1 MCLDPILFS
10 GEDGSPLQKYI
21 IKRHVSRQI
30 GYPKI
35 AKQLRA
41 IYFDPKEM
49 VDLGSQSEGEMPT
62 SNRLQLVLYLDH
74 RMVHCHH
81 STHRMELG
89 GFNTKRD

>member
-49 VDLGSQSEGEMPT
+49 VDLGSQSEG
-62 SNRLQLVLYLDH
+62 
-74 RMVHCHH
+74 
-81 STHRMELG
+81 
-89 GFNTKRD
+89 